1 MSGVSCLVIRDL
13 FALPHDVT
21 RMTEDGIAHDTL
33 FLMSRDRFPGP
44 VLTHFNTRSAGK
56 YEDNMTHP
64 DPATSSAQHH
74 HVTVCHM

>member
-1 MSGVSCLVIRDL
+1 MVSGVSCLVIRDL

-44 VLTHFNTRSAGK
+44 
-56 YEDNMTHP
+56 
-64 DPATSSAQHH
+64 
-74 HVTVCHM
+74 C